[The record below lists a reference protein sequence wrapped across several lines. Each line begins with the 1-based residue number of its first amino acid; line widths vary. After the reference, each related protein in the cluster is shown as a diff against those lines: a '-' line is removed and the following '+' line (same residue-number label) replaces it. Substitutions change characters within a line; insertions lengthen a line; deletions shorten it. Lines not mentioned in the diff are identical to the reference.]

1 MNRGWTK
8 TEIDNSGTNQ
18 TVSNLLF
25 VGNGQVSFD
34 QNYTSWLGEWST
46 NNGELNISFE
56 NGSIN
61 GTYSYNVQK
70 KGGGNAVN
78 GVSQSA
84 ITDLELTP
92 ISISDSLES
101 NNLKTNV
108 YHENIEE
115 HLVENK
121 YEWIDIDPFGT
132 PAPFLE
138 EAVESAKKKETFTI
152 S

>member
-1 MNRGWTK
+1 LKKILPILIILITCCNKDPYDKKLTRQWSK

-25 VGNGQVSFD
+25 VGNGQVSFN

-46 NNGELNISFE
+46 NNGELTLSFE
-56 NGSIN
+56 NGSIYGN
-61 GTYSYNVQK
+61 YEYSVKN

-92 ISISDSLES
+92 ISIGDSLEA
-101 NNLKTNV
+101 NNLKGLFSSLN
-108 YHENIEE
+108 
-115 HLVENK
+115 
-121 YEWIDIDPFGT
+121 
-132 PAPFLE
+132 
-138 EAVESAKKKETFTI
+138 
-152 S
+152 

>member
-1 MNRGWTK
+1 LTRQWSK

-25 VGNGQVSFD
+25 VGNGQVSFN

-46 NNGELNISFE
+46 NNGELTLSFE
-56 NGSIN
+56 NGSIYGN
-61 GTYSYNVQK
+61 YEYSVKN

-92 ISISDSLES
+92 VSIGDSLEA
-101 NNLKTNV
+101 NNLKGLFSSLN
-108 YHENIEE
+108 
-115 HLVENK
+115 
-121 YEWIDIDPFGT
+121 
-132 PAPFLE
+132 
-138 EAVESAKKKETFTI
+138 
-152 S
+152 